1 MWVIMIYMFVLLI
14 IAQKK
19 NKAAAKT
26 TTTITTATV
35 TVQVRQAEVSQW
47 EFSCHYVFPDE
58 IVKRITRSTNIFGK

>member
-1 MWVIMIYMFVLLI
+1 MIYMFVLLI

-26 TTTITTATV
+26 TTTTTTTTTATV

>member
-1 MWVIMIYMFVLLI
+1 MIYMFVLLI

-26 TTTITTATV
+26 TTTTTTTATV

-47 EFSCHYVFPDE
+47 EFSCHHVFPDE

>member
-1 MWVIMIYMFVLLI
+1 MIYMFVLLI

-26 TTTITTATV
+26 TTTTTTTATV

>member
-1 MWVIMIYMFVLLI
+1 MIYMFVLLI

-26 TTTITTATV
+26 TTTTTATV

>member
-26 TTTITTATV
+26 TTTTATV

-58 IVKRITRSTNIFGK
+58 IVKRITSTNTFRK

>member
-1 MWVIMIYMFVLLI
+1 MIYMFVLLI

-26 TTTITTATV
+26 TTTTTTTATV
-35 TVQVRQAEVSQW
+35 TVQARQAEVSQW

>member
-1 MWVIMIYMFVLLI
+1 MIYMFVLLI

-26 TTTITTATV
+26 TTTTATV

-47 EFSCHYVFPDE
+47 EFSCYYVFPDE

>member
-1 MWVIMIYMFVLLI
+1 MIYMFVLLI

-26 TTTITTATV
+26 TTTTTTTTATV

>member
-1 MWVIMIYMFVLLI
+1 MFVLLI

-19 NKAAAKT
+19 NKAATKT
-26 TTTITTATV
+26 TTTTTV
-35 TVQVRQAEVSQW
+35 TVQVTQAEVSQW